1 MHIYGMNYNDPEGE
15 RCEECGCMIVREG
28 TRKIHVGLK
37 KVSEFIDGVEVI
49 LQEGYSIDELAYV
62 CTCHEIPFYDGD
74 LVMVEDDYLE
84 IIKEV
89 LDVDY

>member
-1 MHIYGMNYNDPEGE
+1 MTENTMHIYGMNYNDPEGE

-37 KVSEFIDGVEVI
+37 N
-49 LQEGYSIDELAYV
+49 YSIDELAYV